1 MIDELL
7 DHLERV
13 PPLLVKQLISGIL
26 WEGTPESGV
35 LALTF
40 DDGPD
45 PSVTPQVLEVLAEA
59 GARATFFLTGE
70 RAAAH
75 PELVRE
81 IACRGHLI
89 GSHAMH
95 HRSLILSG
103 PAAVARELAEAA
115 DVIGRAAGAIPR
127 FVRPPY
133 GLFGVAV
140 VKAVRGR
147 GDILVLW
154 TALAGDYRALLP
166 PQIVANVEPFIRPG
180 AILVFHD
187 TQAGGGAALPGIVR
201 DVIGRAAG
209 AGLCLDGVDRFHPPP
224 EPEVIDG

>member
-1 MIDELL
+1 MIDGLL

-13 PPLLVKQLISGIL
+13 PPLLVKRLISGIL
-26 WEGTPESGV
+26 WEGTPQSGV

-45 PSVTPQVLEVLAEA
+45 PSVTPQVLDVLAEA

-70 RAAAH
+70 RAEVH

-81 IACRGHLI
+81 IVCRGHLV
-89 GSHAMH
+89 GSHLMH
-95 HRSLILSG
+95 HRSVILSG
-103 PAAVARELAEAA
+103 QAAVARELAEAA
-115 DVIGRAAGAIPR
+115 DVIGRAAGVVPR

-133 GLFGVAV
+133 GLFDSAV
-140 VKAVRGR
+140 VKAVQKR
-147 GDILVLW
+147 DDVLVLW
-154 TALAGDYRALLP
+154 TALAGDYRALQP
-166 PQIVANVEPFIRPG
+166 SRIVENVEPFIRPG

-201 DVIGRAAG
+201 DVISRAAG
-209 AGLCLDGVDRFHPPP
+209 AGLCLDGVDRFRPPP